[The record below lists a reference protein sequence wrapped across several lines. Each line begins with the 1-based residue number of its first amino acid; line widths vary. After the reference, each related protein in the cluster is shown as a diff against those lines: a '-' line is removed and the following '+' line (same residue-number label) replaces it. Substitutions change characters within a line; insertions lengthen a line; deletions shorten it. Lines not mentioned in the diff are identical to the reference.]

1 MFKAM
6 INFRAASE
14 TWSWILKK
22 MPDEKHGI
30 NMGLK
35 ICLPLESLIK
45 KIRTVI
51 CSLTVCV
58 LTSVSKLNFSG

>member
-6 INFRAASE
+6 INFKAASE

-22 MPDEKHGI
+22 MPPERHGI

-35 ICLPLESLIK
+35 ICLPLVSLIK
-45 KIRTVI
+45 KMRTVI
-51 CSLTVCV
+51 CSLNVCV
-58 LTSVSKLNFSG
+58 LNSISKLNFSG